1 MDAIRALRGR
11 YSIRSFTDEPV
22 DRQIIEDLVDCA
34 RFAPTAHNLQPCEFI
49 VVTDDAICRQ
59 LADLTDHGKFIA
71 EAPVCIAIFS
81 QETKYFIEDGSAAT
95 TQLLVAAHALG
106 LGACWV
112 AGDKKPYMDTVRQ
125 LLDVPQGYRLISLI
139 ALGHPD
145 DPSPQKDKRP
155 LDDLLHWEKW

>member
-1 MDAIRALRGR
+1 MDAIRALRER
-11 YSIRSFTDEPV
+11 RSIRSFTNEPV
-22 DRQIIEDLVDCA
+22 ERQVIEDLVNCA
-34 RFAPTAHNLQPCEFI
+34 RLAPTARNVQPWEFV
-49 VVTDDAICRQ
+49 VVTDDASRRQ

-81 QETKYFIEDGSAAT
+81 QETKYFLEDGSAAT

-112 AGDKKPYMDTVRQ
+112 AGDKKPYMDTVRR

-155 LDDLLHWEKW
+155 LNELLHWERW

>member
-1 MDAIRALRGR
+1 MDAIRALRER
-11 YSIRSFTDEPV
+11 RSVRSFTDEAV
-22 DRQIIEDLVDCA
+22 DRQVIEDLVDCA
-34 RFAPTAHNLQPCEFI
+34 RLAPTARNVQPWEFV
-49 VVTDDAICRQ
+49 VVTDDEYRRR

-71 EAPVCIAIFS
+71 DAPVCIAIFS
-81 QETKYFIEDGSAAT
+81 RDTKYFLEDGSAAT
-95 TQLLVAAHALG
+95 TQLLLAAHALG

-112 AGDKKPYMDTVRQ
+112 AGDKKPYMDAVRK

-155 LDDLLHWEKW
+155 LDELIHWGKW